1 MKDILT
7 ETYWELFDDG
17 VFFHTGNYQLD
28 GKCDSVIVSDG
39 EHYGI
44 FLDIGKVQTPMQEKM
59 AVTHEWAHYRTG
71 STYSI
76 NADETVRK
84 QAERRAD
91 KAQIRRLVPKADL
104 AAAVAD
110 GRTEPW
116 ELAEIFGVPESFMCQ
131 AIQYYQKEERRL

>member
-7 ETYWELFDDG
+7 ETYRELFDDG

-39 EHYGI
+39 KHYGI
-44 FLDIGKVQTPMQEKM
+44 YLDIGKVQTPMQEKM

-71 STYSI
+71 ATYAI
-76 NADETVRK
+76 DADDVVRK

-91 KAQIRRLVPKADL
+91 KAQIRRLVPEADL

-110 GRTEPW
+110 GRTETW
-116 ELAEIFGVPESFMCQ
+116 ELAEFFDVPEPFMCQ
-131 AIQYYQKEERRL
+131 AIQYYQKQR